1 MQRRVLDVLIG
12 WSPILMLAALAALTY
27 WLDAQ
32 VHDTGT
38 RRDANLRHDP
48 DLIVEGVRAVE
59 LDKSGNAVQVL
70 SAQSARH
77 FPDDGTVEFDE
88 PRFTMK
94 QPDRPKFSV
103 EAQRGRISGNREDAY
118 FEGAVRATRDA
129 EGAQDDDAGPISLTT
144 EFLHVIP
151 KADRA
156 ETDRPVTI
164 EEPRGIIHAD
174 GLTLDNQAKTLKLH
188 SKVRG
193 TIAPRADSN

>member
-1 MQRRVLDVLIG
+1 
-12 WSPILMLAALAALTY
+12 MLAALAALTY

-70 SAQSARH
+70 SAQRARH

-103 EAQRGRISGNREDAY
+103 EAQRGRVSGNREDAY

-129 EGAQDDDAGPISLTT
+129 EGTQDDDAGPISLTT

-193 TIAPRADSN
+193 TIVPRADSN